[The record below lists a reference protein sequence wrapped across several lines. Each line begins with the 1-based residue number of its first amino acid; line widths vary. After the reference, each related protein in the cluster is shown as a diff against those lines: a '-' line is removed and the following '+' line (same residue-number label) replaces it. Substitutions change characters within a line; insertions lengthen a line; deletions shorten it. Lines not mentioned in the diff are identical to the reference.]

1 MAETGSTP
9 RAGAHLVVAT
19 ATILVLVIGVAALS
33 ALFVGRAVNQTLP
46 FDIGAYSGV
55 VDAEAVAETVADLD
69 GVDSV
74 SVEKV
79 PGDTFVPTLGLV
91 LVHTDEPWNQVDI
104 RRLATSLKGYAEP
117 FDPSRPVHVA
127 IATPEA
133 FIAVSGD
140 IDDNAA
146 RIEAADEALDAG
158 ASAVH
163 IAPHNFD
170 VMEWSA
176 QGSGSP
182 ALVTAVPRSGVDPRE
197 LQDALGPEAV
207 IADHVRWI
215 QQEQQ
220 S

>member
-1 MAETGSTP
+1 MADTGSTP
-9 RAGAHLVVAT
+9 RSGAHLVLAT

-46 FDIGAYSGV
+46 FDIGAHSGV
-55 VDAEAVAETVADLD
+55 VDAEAVAEAVADLD

-91 LVHTDEPWNQVDI
+91 IVHTDEPWNQVDI
-104 RRLATSLKGYAEP
+104 RRLATPLRDHAAP
-117 FDPSRPVHVA
+117 FNPSRPVHVA
-127 IATPEA
+127 IATPKA

-158 ASAVH
+158 ALAVH
-163 IAPHNFD
+163 VAPHNFD

-182 ALVTAVPRSGVDPRE
+182 ALVMAVPRAGADPRD
-197 LQDALGPEAV
+197 LQDALGPEVV
-207 IADHVRWI
+207 IADDVRWVESG
-215 QQEQQ
+215 QGD
-220 S
+220 

>member
-1 MAETGSTP
+1 VAGTGSTP
-9 RAGAHLVVAT
+9 RAGAHLVLAT
-19 ATILVLVIGVAALS
+19 ATILVLVIGVAVLS

-46 FDIGAYSGV
+46 FDIGAHSGV
-55 VDAEAVAETVADLD
+55 VDAEAVAEAVAELD

-91 LVHTDEPWNQVDI
+91 IVHTDEPWNQVDI
-104 RRLATSLKGYAEP
+104 RRLATSLRDHAAP
-117 FDPSRPVHVA
+117 FNPSRPVHVA

-158 ASAVH
+158 ALAVH
-163 IAPHNFD
+163 VAPHNFD

-182 ALVTAVPRSGVDPRE
+182 ALVMAVPRAGADPRD
-197 LQDALGPEAV
+197 LQDALGPEVV
-207 IADHVRWI
+207 IADDVRWVESG
-215 QQEQQ
+215 QGD
-220 S
+220 